1 MQGNVPFIQWD
12 SLSWKFYKPNTFISK
27 WKTKAPN
34 AKGQMVTFGWRIKED
49 DSDTNIPI
57 WQAQY
62 GLWLNTRSIVQA
74 DL

>member
-1 MQGNVPFIQWD
+1 
-12 SLSWKFYKPNTFISK
+12 
-27 WKTKAPN
+27 
-34 AKGQMVTFGWRIKED
+34 MVTFGWRIKED

-57 WQAQY
+57 WQALY